1 MMASGW
7 PRVKFPRRA
16 RSVSGMCGRLS
27 GVQRCVEMDANLGK
41 LVINLVESCDAVVEG
56 IGIPDTAFAIG
67 RAMRELL
74 PRIRLTHL

>member
-1 MMASGW
+1 MRV
-7 PRVKFPRRA
+7 PRA
-16 RSVSGMCGRLS
+16 DGGMCGRLS

-56 IGIPDTAFAIG
+56 VGIPDTAFAIG